1 MTTAQDARSLV
12 LDVLQEVAPD
22 IQTDAL
28 APATHLQEDLD
39 LDSMDFMNFV
49 AGLSERT
56 GFEIPE
62 RDYGR
67 LGTIG
72 ACTEYLIAQEATS

>member
-12 LDVLQEVAPD
+12 LDALLEVAPD
-22 IQTDAL
+22 VQTEAL
-28 APATHLQEDLD
+28 GPDTHLQEDLD

-56 GFEIPE
+56 GLEIPE
-62 RDYGR
+62 RDYRR

-72 ACTEYLIAQEATS
+72 SCTAYLLDEGGEA

>member
-22 IQTDAL
+22 VQTDAL
-28 APATHLQEDLD
+28 GPGTHLQEDLD
-39 LDSMDFMNFV
+39 LDSMDFLNFV

-56 GFEIPE
+56 GLEIPE
-62 RDYGR
+62 RDYAR
-67 LGTIG
+67 LSTIG
-72 ACTEYLIAQEATS
+72 ACTEYLLAQEATS